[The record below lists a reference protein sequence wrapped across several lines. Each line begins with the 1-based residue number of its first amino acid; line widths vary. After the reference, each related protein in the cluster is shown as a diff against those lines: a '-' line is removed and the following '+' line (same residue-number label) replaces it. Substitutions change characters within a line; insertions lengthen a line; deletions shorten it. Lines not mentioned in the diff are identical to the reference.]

1 MRRVL
6 VPLRLRSTEEGRKVT
21 WLELFFDLVFVA
33 AVSQVAAPLLADYSV
48 AGLFRLTPLFVLI
61 WWAWTGH
68 SVFSTRFD
76 TDDALQRALTLLQ
89 MFAVAVMAANAKDA
103 LDSVSSAGFAAA
115 YAVVRLVLVT
125 QYARARALRPARALA
140 THYAAGH
147 GAAALLWLASAV
159 IPAPLRFA
167 VWGAAFGIDLLT
179 PWLAVPHS
187 VRVPPDAGHLPERF
201 GLFTL
206 ILLGESVVALM
217 RGIESQESWPIQA
230 FLSALSGM
238 ALLYG
243 IWWVYFD
250 GIGAVD
256 HQHVRT
262 RRDAVRFHVW
272 SYAHLPLALGVVVL
286 GVGIERTVTAA
297 ARASL
302 PRTDVLIMTAATV
315 VIASALGVIAAT
327 SGGGAE
333 RAALRRAPAGL
344 AAEG

>member
-1 MRRVL
+1 ML

-33 AVSQVAAPLLADYSV
+33 AVSQVAAPLHADYSLD
-48 AGLFRLTPLFVLI
+48 GLVRLTPLFVLI

-68 SVFSTRFD
+68 SIFSTRFD

-103 LDSVSSAGFAAA
+103 LDSISSAGFAAA

-125 QYARARALRPARALA
+125 QYARARALRPARDLA
-140 THYAAGH
+140 SHYAAGH
-147 GAAALLWLASAV
+147 GAAAVLWLASAV
-159 IPAPLRFA
+159 IPVPIRFA
-167 VWGAAFGIDLLT
+167 VWVVAFGIDLGT
-179 PWLAVPHS
+179 PLLAVPHS

-238 ALLYG
+238 ALLFG
-243 IWWVYFD
+243 VWWVYFD
-250 GIGAVD
+250 GIGAVE
-256 HQHVRT
+256 HQHIRT
-262 RRDAVRFHVW
+262 RGDAVRFHVW

-286 GVGIERTVTAA
+286 GVGIERIVTTA
-297 ARASL
+297 ARAAL
-302 PRTDVLIMTAATV
+302 PRTDVLIMTAAALV
-315 VIASALGVIAAT
+315 VGSALGVIGAT
-327 SGGGAE
+327 SGKGAE
-333 RAALRRAPAGL
+333 RVALRRGASGL